1 MIVTQFRCS
10 QCCLE
15 FLMRVGGQL
24 LAHAKRCALV
34 TSFPSWQITVPGVIK
49 FASLSTC
56 CRQPLNLMHGIL
68 GRALM
73 KARRSASNPIQS
85 HVLGPSCLSFFSLQ
99 SRPRQRTRLCTPA
112 VLDPLVSLPSR
123 RHLLFSPLVSS
134 QLRCHSLFHLL
145 VLNSGATCWSLGQ
158 LSVHLSPGQG
168 M

>member
-1 MIVTQFRCS
+1 MSFRGNARSFAMIATQFRCL

-85 HVLGPSCLSFFSLQ
+85 SPMFLGRPVFPSSPCSQGPDSAPVFAPLLCSIHLSVFHLGV
-99 SRPRQRTRLCTPA
+99 TCY
-112 VLDPLVSLPSR
+112 LVR
-123 RHLLFSPLVSS
+123 
-134 QLRCHSLFHLL
+134 LL
-145 VLNSGATCWSLGQ
+145 VLNSGVTPCSIC
-158 LSVHLSPGQG
+158 
-168 M
+168 